1 LKLSPDSV
9 AHDARIKEQLGNCS
23 NIPIQVSLKLKQ
35 HEPIVTNPDQVNGAF
50 ASRKYPYLIV
60 AILLDEAVDP
70 SKFNDEISRRGGFEK
85 MLAARSAA
93 RNPQKSA
100 SKDDGNPSGN
110 EGENEISISC
120 SLALRKRLSAAPIGS
135 TVTLTTTKVGVDV
148 LSVKTLFVAGDS
160 EVDEDDDGAARQSKI
175 IQI

>member
-1 LKLSPDSV
+1 
-9 AHDARIKEQLGNCS
+9 
-23 NIPIQVSLKLKQ
+23 VSLKLKQ